1 MNPRRARRGCGPRAL
16 IVALV
21 LLACLVFVADRAA
34 EAVAED
40 RLATRAQQEAANY
53 DVKGDRPDVEI
64 GGTGFLPQLVRGE
77 FKSVTMTM
85 KQPRISSVPVDD
97 LTVAMAGIQVPRELL
112 TGGGS
117 GTITA
122 DTANMRVRM
131 SPESLTRLAIRTSG
145 LEGLTLHVVD
155 GKLQARV
162 QIQGIQATATVQPQV
177 VDGRI
182 RLTVNDLGAGVPV
195 TVKDALNTM
204 LSGGFE
210 VPQLP
215 FGAKLRQISV
225 QGDTIILVAGAND
238 VELSRA

>member
-1 MNPRRARRGCGPRAL
+1 
-16 IVALV
+16 
-21 LLACLVFVADRAA
+21 
-34 EAVAED
+34 
-40 RLATRAQQEAANY
+40 
-53 DVKGDRPDVEI
+53 
-64 GGTGFLPQLVRGE
+64 
-77 FKSVTMTM
+77 MTM
-85 KQPRISSVPVDD
+85 KQPKISSIPVDD
-97 LTVAMAGIQVPRELL
+97 LTVAMAGIHVPREVL
-112 TGGGS
+112 TGGGG

-131 SPESLTRLAIRTSG
+131 SPESLSRLAARTSG

-162 QIQGIQATATVQPQV
+162 LIQDIQAIATVQPQV

-210 VPQLP
+210 VPELP

-238 VELSRA
+238 VELRRA